1 MHRDIML
8 GLRLTVTVVVSMSNT
23 KCAADIVVLVVPAF
37 AKVYK
42 LLSIDDHSIFG
53 L

>member
-23 KCAADIVVLVVPAF
+23 KCAADIVVFVLPF
-37 AKVYK
+37 AMTYK
-42 LLSIDDHSIFG
+42 PLSIGDQSIFG

>member
-1 MHRDIML
+1 ML

-23 KCAADIVVLVVPAF
+23 KCDAVIVEFVVLPF
-37 AKVYK
+37 AMTYK
-42 LLSIDDHSIFG
+42 PLSIGDQSIFG

>member
-23 KCAADIVVLVVPAF
+23 KCAAVIVEFMLPF
-37 AKVYK
+37 ANVYK
-42 LLSIDDHSIFG
+42 LLSIGDQSIFG

>member
-23 KCAADIVVLVVPAF
+23 KCAADIVVFVLPF
-37 AKVYK
+37 ANVYK
-42 LLSIDDHSIFG
+42 LLSIGDQSIFG